1 MKQELTIE
9 MLIAKILNALI
20 ATIMMIIISMLV
32 TYIAVLKGRLAKLMH
47 ENVGLMD
54 KMNEGLMV
62 LSKDELVPTFASL
75 PAVRVL
81 KQTSSIG

>member
-1 MKQELTIE
+1 MTGV
-9 MLIAKILNALI
+9 MIAAQILNALV
-20 ATIMMIIISMLV
+20 AAIMMIIVSMLV

-47 ENVGLMD
+47 ENVGLMN

-62 LSKDELVPTFASL
+62 LSQDELVPTFASL